1 MARKQRKQ
9 HEEIAKPEM
18 LTSLF
23 SRASMSRIEKISLDS
38 QSTKPTSAQEFVPP
52 RHRSAASK
60 RVSQAPVVAIT
71 SGKGG
76 VGKTNVVANLAAA
89 LALRNK
95 QVMVI
100 DADLGLAN
108 LDLFLG
114 VRPEYTLA
122 DFFTGLV
129 ALDEI
134 IISNRNGILLLPG
147 AYGVQE
153 VTALRH
159 DQKIAL
165 LTELDALSHEVD
177 LVLVDTG
184 SGISD
189 AVTYFATSAQEIVV
203 VVTPEPSSMTDA
215 YALVRVLASGHHEKR
230 FYILANNVSDK
241 AEALRLFDALS
252 DTALRFLNA
261 SLDFFG
267 WIPRDP
273 QLIQAVVCSQLIVTE
288 ASDAPSAKAFTVLAE
303 RLIEMTSARVRI
315 KGNVQFFFRRML
327 EGGRATR

>member
-1 MARKQRKQ
+1 MFA
-9 HEEIAKPEM
+9 
-18 LTSLF
+18 SLF
-23 SRASMSRIEKISLDS
+23 SGHQLASIEKISLGR
-38 QSTKPTSAQEFVPP
+38 QFTKPTLAQELVSS
-52 RHRSAASK
+52 RQHSATSEHM
-60 RVSQAPVVAIT
+60 SQALVFAIT

-89 LALRNK
+89 LAQRK
-95 QVMVI
+95 KRVMVI

-114 VRPEYTLA
+114 VKPAYTLA

-129 ALDEI
+129 ALNEVI
-134 IISNRNGILLLPG
+134 IQNRNGILLLPG
-147 AYGVQE
+147 ACGVQE
-153 VTALRH
+153 VTALRR

-189 AVTYFATSAQEIVV
+189 AVTYFATSAQEILV

-215 YALVRVLASGHHEKR
+215 YALIKVLSFAHHEKR
-230 FYILANNVSDK
+230 FRILANNVSGED
-241 AEALRLFDALS
+241 EALHLFDALS
-252 DTALRFLNA
+252 RSALRFLNT

-267 WIPRDP
+267 WVPRDP
-273 QLIQAVVCSQLIVTE
+273 QLIRAVAHSQMVVTE
-288 ASDAPSAKAFTVLAE
+288 ASDAPSAKAFIILAE
-303 RLIEMTSARVRI
+303 RMIEMTSARVRV
-315 KGNVQFFFRRML
+315 KGNVQFFFRRLL
-327 EGGRATR
+327 EGGRAAQ

>member
-1 MARKQRKQ
+1 M
-9 HEEIAKPEM
+9 KPTLAQE
-18 LTSLF
+18 LVF
-23 SRASMSRIEKISLDS
+23 SRR
-38 QSTKPTSAQEFVPP
+38 
-52 RHRSAASK
+52 RSATSK
-60 RVSQAPVVAIT
+60 RVSQALVFAIT

-89 LALRNK
+89 LAQRK
-95 QVMVI
+95 KRVMVI

-108 LDLFLG
+108 LALFLG
-114 VRPEYTLA
+114 VRPAYTLA

-147 AYGVQE
+147 ASGAQE
-153 VTALRH
+153 VTSLRH

-203 VVTPEPSSMTDA
+203 VVTPEPSSMNDA
-215 YALVRVLASGHHEKR
+215 YALIKVLAFAHHEKR
-230 FYILANNVSDK
+230 FRILANNVSGE
-241 AEALRLFDALS
+241 AEALHLFDALS
-252 DTALRFLNA
+252 RSALRFLNA

-267 WIPRDP
+267 WVPRDP
-273 QLIQAVVCSQLIVTE
+273 QLIRAVARSQMVVTE
-288 ASDAPSAKAFTVLAE
+288 ASDAPSAKAFAVMAE
-303 RLIEMTSARVRI
+303 RMIEMTSARVRI
-315 KGNVQFFFRRML
+315 KGNVQFFFCRML
-327 EGGRATR
+327 EGSREAR

>member
-1 MARKQRKQ
+1 MFA
-9 HEEIAKPEM
+9 
-18 LTSLF
+18 SLF
-23 SRASMSRIEKISLDS
+23 SGNRLASIEKISLDS
-38 QSTKPTSAQEFVPP
+38 QFMKPTLAQELVFS
-52 RHRSAASK
+52 RRRSAASK
-60 RVSQAPVVAIT
+60 RASQSLVFAIT

-89 LALRNK
+89 LAQRK
-95 QVMVI
+95 KRVMVI

-108 LDLFLG
+108 LALFLG
-114 VRPEYTLA
+114 VRPAYTLA

-147 AYGVQE
+147 ASGVRE
-153 VTALRH
+153 NTSLRH

-203 VVTPEPSSMTDA
+203 VVTPEPSSMNDA
-215 YALVRVLASGHHEKR
+215 YALIKVLAFAHHEKR
-230 FYILANNVSDK
+230 FRILANNVSGE
-241 AEALRLFDALS
+241 AEALHMFDALS
-252 DTALRFLNA
+252 RSALRFLNA

-267 WIPRDP
+267 WVPRDP
-273 QLIQAVVCSQLIVTE
+273 QLIRAVARSQMVVTE
-288 ASDAPSAKAFTVLAE
+288 ASDAPSAKAFAVMAE
-303 RLIEMTSARVRI
+303 RMIEMTSARVRI
-315 KGNVQFFFRRML
+315 KGNAQFFFCRML
-327 EGGRATR
+327 EGSREAR

>member
-1 MARKQRKQ
+1 MKQANR
-9 HEEIAKPEM
+9 PN
-18 LTSLF
+18 LTSLPVYF
-23 SRASMSRIEKISLDS
+23 SRESISMIAKISLDS
-38 QSTKPTSAQEFVPP
+38 PSMKPTFAQELVSSRPS
-52 RHRSAASK
+52 SAKSK
-60 RVSQAPVVAIT
+60 RLTPASVFAIT

-89 LALRNK
+89 LTLRK
-95 QVMVI
+95 KRVMVI

-114 VRPEYTLA
+114 VRPVYTLA

-134 IISNRNGILLLPG
+134 IIPNRDGILLLPG
-147 AYGVQE
+147 ASGVQE
-153 VTALRH
+153 ITSLRH

-165 LTELDALSHEVD
+165 LTELDALSHEID

-215 YALVRVLASGHHEKR
+215 YALIKVLASGHHEKR
-230 FYILANNVSDK
+230 FLDPGEQCLRRRRSTPSVRRLVGDGPAFSECFAGFFRLGAARSPVDSRRSALADGCN
-241 AEALRLFDALS
+241 
-252 DTALRFLNA
+252 
-261 SLDFFG
+261 G
-267 WIPRDP
+267 
-273 QLIQAVVCSQLIVTE
+273 
-288 ASDAPSAKAFTVLAE
+288 
-303 RLIEMTSARVRI
+303 RVRRTVG
-315 KGNVQFFFRRML
+315 KSVRCY
-327 EGGRATR
+327 GGALDSK

>member
-1 MARKQRKQ
+1 M
-9 HEEIAKPEM
+9 KPTLAQE
-18 LTSLF
+18 LVF
-23 SRASMSRIEKISLDS
+23 SRR
-38 QSTKPTSAQEFVPP
+38 
-52 RHRSAASK
+52 RSATSK
-60 RVSQAPVVAIT
+60 RVSQALVFAIT

-89 LALRNK
+89 LAQRK
-95 QVMVI
+95 KRVMVI

-108 LDLFLG
+108 LALFLG
-114 VRPEYTLA
+114 VRPANTLA

-147 AYGVQE
+147 ASGVRE
-153 VTALRH
+153 ITSLRH

-203 VVTPEPSSMTDA
+203 VVTPEPSSMNDA
-215 YALVRVLASGHHEKR
+215 YALIKVLAFAHHEKR
-230 FYILANNVSDK
+230 FRILANNVSGE
-241 AEALRLFDALS
+241 AEALHLFDALS
-252 DTALRFLNA
+252 RTALRFLNA

-267 WIPRDP
+267 WVPRDP
-273 QLIQAVVCSQLIVTE
+273 QLIRAVARSQMVVTE
-288 ASDAPSAKAFTVLAE
+288 ASDAPSAKAFAVMAE
-303 RLIEMTSARVRI
+303 RMIEMTSARVRI
-315 KGNVQFFFRRML
+315 KGNVQFFFCRML
-327 EGGRATR
+327 EGSREAR

>member
-1 MARKQRKQ
+1 M
-9 HEEIAKPEM
+9 M
-18 LTSLF
+18 
-23 SRASMSRIEKISLDS
+23 EKIVLDKHSLTPMFARELGS
-38 QSTKPTSAQEFVPP
+38 PRKHSANSKPMTP
-52 RHRSAASK
+52 
-60 RVSQAPVVAIT
+60 APVFAIT

-76 VGKTNVVANLAAA
+76 VGKTTVVANLAAA
-89 LALRNK
+89 LALRK
-95 QVMVI
+95 KRVMAI

-108 LDLFLG
+108 LDIFLG
-114 VRPEYTLA
+114 VRPTYTLA
-122 DFFTGLV
+122 DFFTGIA

-134 IISNRNGILLLPG
+134 IIPSRNGILLLPG
-147 AYGVQE
+147 ASGVQE
-153 VTALRH
+153 ITALRH
-159 DQKIAL
+159 DQKVAL

-215 YALVRVLASGHHEKR
+215 YALVKVLASGHHEKR
-230 FYILANNVSDK
+230 FYILANNVSGE
-241 AEALRLFDALS
+241 AEARRLFDVLS
-252 DTALRFLNA
+252 GTALRFLNA

-273 QLIQAVVCSQLIVTE
+273 QLMRAVARSQMVVIDAV
-288 ASDAPSAKAFTVLAE
+288 DAPSTKAFVSMAE
-303 RLIEMTSARVRI
+303 RFIQMISSRARL

-327 EGGRATR
+327 EGSREAR

>member
-1 MARKQRKQ
+1 
-9 HEEIAKPEM
+9 
-18 LTSLF
+18 
-23 SRASMSRIEKISLDS
+23 
-38 QSTKPTSAQEFVPP
+38 
-52 RHRSAASK
+52 
-60 RVSQAPVVAIT
+60 VSQALVFAIT

-89 LALRNK
+89 LAQRK
-95 QVMVI
+95 KRVMVI

-108 LDLFLG
+108 LALFLG
-114 VRPEYTLA
+114 VRPAYTLA

-147 AYGVQE
+147 ASGVRE
-153 VTALRH
+153 ITSLRH

-203 VVTPEPSSMTDA
+203 VVTPEPSSMNDA
-215 YALVRVLASGHHEKR
+215 YALIKVLAFAHHEKR
-230 FYILANNVSDK
+230 FRILANNVSGE
-241 AEALRLFDALS
+241 AEALHMFDALS
-252 DTALRFLNA
+252 RSALRFLNA

-267 WIPRDP
+267 WVPRDP
-273 QLIQAVVCSQLIVTE
+273 QLIRAVARSQMVVTE
-288 ASDAPSAKAFTVLAE
+288 ASDAPSAKAFAVMAE
-303 RLIEMTSARVRI
+303 RMIEMTSARVRI
-315 KGNVQFFFRRML
+315 KGNVQFFFCRML
-327 EGGRATR
+327 EGSREAR

>member
-1 MARKQRKQ
+1 M
-9 HEEIAKPEM
+9 KPTLAQE
-18 LTSLF
+18 LVF
-23 SRASMSRIEKISLDS
+23 SRR
-38 QSTKPTSAQEFVPP
+38 
-52 RHRSAASK
+52 RSATSK
-60 RVSQAPVVAIT
+60 RVSQALVFAIT

-89 LALRNK
+89 LAQRK
-95 QVMVI
+95 KRVMVI
-100 DADLGLAN
+100 DADWGLAN
-108 LDLFLG
+108 LALFLG
-114 VRPEYTLA
+114 VRPAYTLA

-147 AYGVQE
+147 ASGVRE
-153 VTALRH
+153 ITSLRH

-203 VVTPEPSSMTDA
+203 VVTPEPSSMNDA
-215 YALVRVLASGHHEKR
+215 YALIKVLAFAHHEKR
-230 FYILANNVSDK
+230 FRILANNVSGE
-241 AEALRLFDALS
+241 AEALHMFDALS
-252 DTALRFLNA
+252 RSALRFLNA

-267 WIPRDP
+267 WVPRDP
-273 QLIQAVVCSQLIVTE
+273 QLIRAVARSQMVVTE
-288 ASDAPSAKAFTVLAE
+288 ASEAPSAKAFAVMAE
-303 RLIEMTSARVRI
+303 RMIEMTSARVRI
-315 KGNVQFFFRRML
+315 KGNVQFFFCRML
-327 EGGRATR
+327 EGSREAR

>member
-1 MARKQRKQ
+1 
-9 HEEIAKPEM
+9 
-18 LTSLF
+18 
-23 SRASMSRIEKISLDS
+23 
-38 QSTKPTSAQEFVPP
+38 
-52 RHRSAASK
+52 
-60 RVSQAPVVAIT
+60 
-71 SGKGG
+71 

-89 LALRNK
+89 LAQRK
-95 QVMVI
+95 KRVMVI

-108 LDLFLG
+108 LALFLG
-114 VRPEYTLA
+114 VRPAYTLA

-147 AYGVQE
+147 TSGVRE
-153 VTALRH
+153 ITSLRH

-203 VVTPEPSSMTDA
+203 VVTPEPSSMNDA
-215 YALVRVLASGHHEKR
+215 YALIKVLAFAHHEKR
-230 FYILANNVSDK
+230 FRILANNVSGE
-241 AEALRLFDALS
+241 AEALHMFDALS
-252 DTALRFLNA
+252 RSALRFLNA

-267 WIPRDP
+267 WVPRDP
-273 QLIQAVVCSQLIVTE
+273 QLIRAVARSQMVVTE
-288 ASDAPSAKAFTVLAE
+288 ASEAPSAKAFAVMAE
-303 RLIEMTSARVRI
+303 RMIEMTSARVRI
-315 KGNVQFFFRRML
+315 KGNVQFFFYRML
-327 EGGRATR
+327 EGSREAR

>member
-1 MARKQRKQ
+1 M
-9 HEEIAKPEM
+9 KPTLAQE
-18 LTSLF
+18 LVF
-23 SRASMSRIEKISLDS
+23 SRR
-38 QSTKPTSAQEFVPP
+38 
-52 RHRSAASK
+52 RSATSK
-60 RVSQAPVVAIT
+60 RVSQALVFAIT

-89 LALRNK
+89 LAQRK
-95 QVMVI
+95 KRVMVI

-108 LDLFLG
+108 LALFLG
-114 VRPEYTLA
+114 VRPAYTLA

-147 AYGVQE
+147 ASGVRE
-153 VTALRH
+153 ITSLRH

-203 VVTPEPSSMTDA
+203 VVTPEPSSMNDA
-215 YALVRVLASGHHEKR
+215 YALIKVLAFAHHEKR
-230 FYILANNVSDK
+230 FRILANNVSGE
-241 AEALRLFDALS
+241 AEALHMFDALS
-252 DTALRFLNA
+252 RSALRFLNA

-267 WIPRDP
+267 WVPRDP
-273 QLIQAVVCSQLIVTE
+273 QLIRAVARSQMVVTE
-288 ASDAPSAKAFTVLAE
+288 ASDAPSAKAFAVMAE
-303 RLIEMTSARVRI
+303 RMIEMTSARVRI
-315 KGNVQFFFRRML
+315 KGNVQFFFCRML
-327 EGGRATR
+327 EGSREAR

>member
-1 MARKQRKQ
+1 M
-9 HEEIAKPEM
+9 KPTLAQE
-18 LTSLF
+18 LVF
-23 SRASMSRIEKISLDS
+23 SRR
-38 QSTKPTSAQEFVPP
+38 
-52 RHRSAASK
+52 RSATSK
-60 RVSQAPVVAIT
+60 RVSQALVFAIT

-89 LALRNK
+89 LAQRK
-95 QVMVI
+95 KRVMVI

-108 LDLFLG
+108 LALFLG
-114 VRPEYTLA
+114 VRPAYTLA

-147 AYGVQE
+147 ASGVRE
-153 VTALRH
+153 ITSLRH

-203 VVTPEPSSMTDA
+203 VVTPEPSSMNDA
-215 YALVRVLASGHHEKR
+215 YALIKVLAFAHHEKR
-230 FYILANNVSDK
+230 FRILANNVSGE
-241 AEALRLFDALS
+241 AEALHMFDALS
-252 DTALRFLNA
+252 RSALRFLNA

-267 WIPRDP
+267 WVPRDP
-273 QLIQAVVCSQLIVTE
+273 QLIRAVARSQMVVTE
-288 ASDAPSAKAFTVLAE
+288 ASEAPSAKAFAVMAE
-303 RLIEMTSARVRI
+303 RMIEMTSAQVRI
-315 KGNVQFFFRRML
+315 KGNVQFFFCRML
-327 EGGRATR
+327 EGSREAR